1 MNDRYPRIQLRKL
14 LRQVSI
20 EEKISLDSEYRILGI
35 RWYAQ
40 GLFIKS
46 NLKGTEI
53 KATTLFRVRPG
64 LFIYSRLFAW
74 KGSFAIVSDEFE
86 GCYVSGEFPLFEI
99 DLQKINPKYLEYFFK
114 MSEVWD
120 IALQKSSGIS
130 VSSRNRLK
138 VEKFLDLEIPLP
150 PLDTQSSLVQNLM
163 IYFSKIETAKTNK
176 QELNVILDRLLQDT
190 FFKIIQNAKKLPMK
204 NIAPHIRRPVKI
216 DINQEY
222 PELGIRSFGNG
233 TFHKTAVDGATL
245 LKKLFKIEPE
255 DLVFNNVFAWE
266 GAVAVAQPEDK
277 DRFGSHRFITCVP
290 MKGVTT
296 SNFLKFYFLTPE
308 GLKKLGDAS
317 PGGALRNRT
326 LGLKSLENIE
336 VPIPDINEQ
345 LWFDNLHAKIEEVKR
360 LQSEMETQIAALITS
375 ILHRTFMG
383 G

>member
-20 EEKISLDSEYRILGI
+20 EEKTSLDSEYRILGI

-53 KATTLFRVRPG
+53 KATTLFRVKPG

-74 KGSFAIVSDEFE
+74 KGSFAIVPDEFD

-138 VEKFLDLEIPLP
+138 VEKFLDIEIPLP

-176 QELNVILDRLLQDT
+176 QELNVILDRLLKDT
-190 FFKIIQNAKKLPMK
+190 FFKIVQNAKKLPMK

-266 GAVAVAQPEDK
+266 GAVAVAHPEDK
-277 DRFGSHRFITCVP
+277 GRFGSHRFITCVP

-345 LWFDNLHAKIEEVKR
+345 LWFDHLHAKIEEVKQ
-360 LQSEMETQIAALITS
+360 LQSETETQIAALIPS
-375 ILHRTFMG
+375 ILNRTFMG

>member
-1 MNDRYPRIQLRKL
+1 MNDRYPRIKLRKL

-46 NLKGTEI
+46 NLKGSEI
-53 KATTLFRVRPG
+53 KATTLFRVKPG

-74 KGSFAIVSDEFE
+74 KGSFAIVPDEFE

-176 QELNVILDRLLQDT
+176 QELNVILDRLLKDT
-190 FFKIIQNAKKLPMK
+190 FFQIIQNAKKLPMK

-245 LKKLFKIEPE
+245 LKKLFKIEPG

-266 GAVAVAQPEDK
+266 GAVAVAQPKDK

-345 LWFDNLHAKIEEVKR
+345 LWFDHLHAKIEEVKR
-360 LQSEMETQIAALITS
+360 LQSETETQIAALIPS
-375 ILHRTFMG
+375 ILNRTFMG